1 MRAGVDTQIAHRSRL
16 PFWAGAFVTI
26 ACLAILVL
34 SGWREWSAR
43 EAVLENAEIDMANL
57 ARSLTQHAED
67 SVELADATLLG
78 LANRLESTGIESE
91 ALAGLQSFL
100 NDRRT
105 TLGRI
110 RGLFVYDEIGE
121 WLATT
126 ESVNL
131 SGLNNSDRAYF
142 RHHHDVNDRRAFLG
156 PPVQSRSGGQ
166 WIVTVSRRFNHKD
179 GSFAGVVAAT
189 IDVAYFSEFY
199 RQFDIGS
206 RGTVTL
212 LNTDGILLARS
223 AGDGSFVG
231 RDMSATRLIRDQ
243 IPRASSGTYYFRSP
257 LDGLQRLSFYKVSD
271 RFPFVLLATQAE
283 HDVLARWR
291 QGVITRVAFVVGL
304 ALFIALIGI
313 HLVRQL
319 VARQRLAAAI
329 AAKEADFRLLA
340 EESSDLVTRIDFEE
354 RILYASPASVRVL
367 GWTPAQLV
375 ETPALAGVNQ
385 EDRPRV
391 EQTIA
396 ALKRGEMDEARILY
410 RNRHR
415 EKAEIW
421 VETTM
426 RATRKPDT
434 GLIDGFVALSRDM
447 TEHKD
452 LEAKLAILAASD
464 GLTGLANR
472 RCFDERLEQEWARA
486 CREGTSI
493 SLLMIDIDHFKMFN
507 DQFGHQA
514 GDSCLRTIAGV
525 LANQALRP
533 ADLAARYGGEE
544 FALLL
549 PNTDADGCEQVGIRI
564 LEALHEIKIEDVS
577 SSAWRITASLGGA
590 TIWPDTATATNPAT
604 LVQAADRALYSAKN
618 SGRDRVIVAGEVVS
632 LSVRKRTMKQFG
644 ESAS

>member
-1 MRAGVDTQIAHRSRL
+1 MRAGVDTQIANRSRL
-16 PFWAGAFVTI
+16 PFWAGVFVTI
-26 ACLAILVL
+26 ACLAILIL

-121 WLATT
+121 WVATT

-131 SGLNNSDRAYF
+131 AGLNNSDRAYF
-142 RHHHDVNDRRAFLG
+142 QHHRDIDDRQTFLG
-156 PPVQSRSGGQ
+156 PPLQSRSGGQ
-166 WIVTVSRRFNHKD
+166 WIITISRRFNHRD
-179 GSFAGVVAAT
+179 GRFAGVVAAT
-189 IDVAYFSEFY
+189 IDVAYFAEFY
-199 RQFDIGS
+199 RRFDIGP

-212 LNTDGILLARS
+212 LNKDGILLARS
-223 AGDGSFVG
+223 VGDGSFVG
-231 RDMSATRLIRDQ
+231 RDLSTTRLIREQ

-304 ALFIALIGI
+304 ALFIALVGI

-340 EESSDLVTRIDFEE
+340 EESSDLVTRIDFDE
-354 RILYASPASVRVL
+354 RILYASPASARVL
-367 GWTPAQLV
+367 GWAPAQLV
-375 ETPALAGVNQ
+375 GTSALAGVNH

-391 EQTIA
+391 EQTIE
-396 ALKRGEMDEARILY
+396 ALKRGEMDEARMLY
-410 RNRHR
+410 RIRHR
-415 EKAEIW
+415 EKSEIW

-426 RATRKPDT
+426 RATRNSDT
-434 GLIDGFVALSRDM
+434 GLINGFVALSRDM
-447 TEHKD
+447 TQHKD
-452 LEAKLAILAASD
+452 LEAKLAVLAASD
-464 GLTGLANR
+464 GLTGLGNR

-486 CREGTSI
+486 RREGTPI

-514 GDSCLRTIAGV
+514 GDSCLRTIASV
-525 LANQALRP
+525 LANQALRS

-549 PNTDADGCEQVGIRI
+549 PNTDSDGCEQVGTRV
-564 LEALHEIKIEDVS
+564 LEALHEIQIEDGSVA
-577 SSAWRITASLGGA
+577 AWRTTASIGGA
-590 TIWPDTATATNPAT
+590 TIWPNAATATNHAS
-604 LVQAADRALYSAKN
+604 LVEAADRALYAAKN
-618 SGRDRVIVAGEVVS
+618 GGRDRLMMAGKVIRWPGA
-632 LSVRKRTMKQFG
+632 KT
-644 ESAS
+644 A